1 MFLTYNISFFVNKKG
16 WVGIMVTLQPFYIGG
31 LEDPE
36 DAKISAFGAMGM
48 FLVTLVL
55 SLIGIFY
62 DNTIGKKSQEV
73 ASATENNESEGYVL
87 NAADGPDYGTK
98 Y

>member
-1 MFLTYNISFFVNKKG
+1 
-16 WVGIMVTLQPFYIGG
+16 MVTLQPFYIGG

-48 FLVTLVL
+48 FLATLVL

-62 DNTIGKKSQEV
+62 DNTCGSKKE
-73 ASATENNESEGYVL
+73 AAATAEIESEGYVL
-87 NAADGPDYGTK
+87 NTGDAADYGTK

>member
-1 MFLTYNISFFVNKKG
+1 
-16 WVGIMVTLQPFYIGG
+16 MVTLQPFYIGG

-48 FLVTLVL
+48 SLVTLVL

-62 DNTIGKKSQEV
+62 DNTIGKKSEQV
-73 ASATENNESEGYVL
+73 ASATENNESAEGYVL